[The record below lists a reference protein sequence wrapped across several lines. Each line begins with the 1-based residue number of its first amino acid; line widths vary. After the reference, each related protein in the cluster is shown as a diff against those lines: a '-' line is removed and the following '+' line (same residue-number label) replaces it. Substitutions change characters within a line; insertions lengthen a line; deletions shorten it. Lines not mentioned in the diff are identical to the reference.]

1 MTLLEDMTRPD
12 DQATAPATR
21 QVFPAEERYSTELAF
36 LAAHDD
42 GPRPPGWALT
52 PRAVVTFIC
61 GSGDET
67 LELPKNRRPG
77 LAAPGGS
84 GNGEASGGRGH
95 GEASGGRGH
104 GEGSGESSD
113 RETPGTREEGI
124 PPRLKITPKFVG
136 ERALVERCVVTL
148 AGERGLLLVG
158 EPGTAKSMLSEL
170 LAAAVCGTSALTVQ
184 GTAGTT
190 EDAFRYGWNYALLLA
205 QGPSHHALVDSPVL
219 TAMRTG
225 RVARVEE
232 ITRCLPEVQDA
243 LVSILSDR
251 RLSVPELAG
260 TADAQVAAAPGF
272 TVIATA
278 NLRDRGV
285 SEMSAALKRRF
296 NFETVDPIADA
307 DAETS
312 LVRRQATA
320 VVQRAGAG
328 FAVDDAVLEALVT
341 VFRDLR
347 SGRSDEGWDVE
358 RPGTVMS
365 TAEAVQVAASLGVA
379 AAYLP
384 SGDVLD
390 LVPGH
395 LLGVVRKDDPAD
407 HGRLLGYWDG
417 PVRRR
422 AEDGSAMWRRLWDLR
437 ETLR

>member
-1 MTLLEDMTRPD
+1 MPLTDTVSALPARQTL
-12 DQATAPATR
+12 
-21 QVFPAEERYSTELAF
+21 PAEERFATELAF

-42 GPRPPGWALT
+42 GPRPPGWLLT
-52 PRAVVTFIC
+52 PRAVITFVC
-61 GSGDET
+61 GSGGDA
-67 LELPKNRRPG
+67 LKLPE
-77 LAAPGGS
+77 APGS
-84 GNGEASGGRGH
+84 LPDELVIA
-95 GEASGGRGH
+95 
-104 GEGSGESSD
+104 
-113 RETPGTREEGI
+113 
-124 PPRLKITPKFVG
+124 PKFVG

-170 LAAAVCGTSALTVQ
+170 LSAAVCGTSALTVQ

-190 EDAFRYGWNYALLLA
+190 EDALRYGWNYALLLA
-205 QGPSHHALVDSPVL
+205 QGPSPQALVDSPVL
-219 TAMRTG
+219 AAMRAG
-225 RVARVEE
+225 RVARIEE

-243 LVSILSDR
+243 LVSLLSDR
-251 RLSVPELAG
+251 RMSVPELSG
-260 TADAQVAAAPGF
+260 TDDAQVAAAPGF

-296 NFETVDPIADA
+296 NFETVHPIADVE
-307 DAETS
+307 AETA
-312 LVRRQATA
+312 LVKRQATA
-320 VVQRAGAG
+320 AVERAGAAFG
-328 FAVDDAVLEALVT
+328 VDDAVLDVLLT

-347 SGRSDEGWDVE
+347 AGRSAEGWDVE

-365 TAEAVQVAASLGVA
+365 TAEAVQVAVSLGVA

-384 SGDVLD
+384 GGDSLD

-407 HGRLLGYWDG
+407 HARLLGYWDG

-422 AEDGSAMWRRLWDLR
+422 AEDGSATWRRLWDLR
-437 ETLR
+437 ENLR